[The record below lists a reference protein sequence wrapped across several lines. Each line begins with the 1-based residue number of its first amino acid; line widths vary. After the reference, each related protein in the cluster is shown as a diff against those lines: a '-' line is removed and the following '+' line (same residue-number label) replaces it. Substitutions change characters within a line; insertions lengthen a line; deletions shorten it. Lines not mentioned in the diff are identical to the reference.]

1 MANVQLPTVNTGE
14 TNTTEL
20 VKQLL
25 NAYIMLTEE
34 LTFLLNNLDTR
45 NVNELN
51 ADIINAGTINAALVT
66 IKSELQAGAYIAIDG
81 QGMKINDGTQDTF
94 KADIN
99 GQVTM
104 TGATVKN
111 NLSSGYI
118 QMSDQGLVINDG
130 TKDTFEAD
138 INGQVTMT
146 GAKVQSSDGG
156 YPRVE
161 MNPDEK
167 LFGAYASAD
176 NYIQMLAVAVA
187 TGSPQFKLVSP
198 VGSLSLYQQ
207 ANVSDIYGFNS
218 ELRISAQ
225 RDIYL
230 TPGSPAFYVRVP
242 FEQVLDTNKGT
253 SLFSQ
258 LLSKATAGNSTG
270 LSGGHNHGIPD
281 GTVLRTADGGT
292 VTFFAASQHSHSQN

>member
-14 TNTTEL
+14 TDTTEL

-66 IKSELQAGAYIAIDG
+66 IKSELQDGAYIAIDG

-99 GQVTM
+99 GQVNM

-111 NLSSGYI
+111 SLSSGYI

-130 TKDTFEAD
+130 TKDTFKAD

-146 GAKVQSSDGG
+146 GAKVQSSENG

-161 MNPDEK
+161 MNPDQN
-167 LFGAYASAD
+167 LVGAYSAAN
-176 NYIQMLAVAVA
+176 NYLTIQALGGSDQSPQVLIAAPNANMFMYVAGLTSFLGTTGANLSLTSNRNVYITPGNNIYDVIVPFDQFKDDDSGRTLYQELLGKA
-187 TGSPQFKLVSP
+187 RSGSQTGS
-198 VGSLSLYQQ
+198 
-207 ANVSDIYGFNS
+207 
-218 ELRISAQ
+218 
-225 RDIYL
+225 
-230 TPGSPAFYVRVP
+230 SPAY
-242 FEQVLDTNKGT
+242 NG
-253 SLFSQ
+253 
-258 LLSKATAGNSTG
+258 
-270 LSGGHNHGIPD
+270 GIPI
-281 GTVLRTADGGT
+281 GTVLQTAGGGT
-292 VTFFAASQHSHSQN
+292 VTWTGIPSHSHTQN